1 MEEVIKRREKM
12 KVKRVMLGE
21 EHREQVK
28 KIYETIMPVK
38 FRWGGLGFIKVRA
51 SSFLVNTFF

>member
-1 MEEVIKRREKM
+1 MEEVIERREKM

-38 FRWGGLGFIKVRA
+38 FRWGG
-51 SSFLVNTFF
+51 